1 MKGPRRTQWAVAIL
15 PPKTHVNLGT
25 SGKSC
30 RFALARAQVG
40 ESHDMAGIFGLGGGR
55 GQGTGLAAKEAN
67 GAKET
72 TPQAAAV
79 APIKDATT
87 ASFSADVIAESA
99 RQPVLVDFWAPW
111 CGPCKQLAP
120 VLEKAVKAAGGKV
133 KLVKM
138 NIDEHPEIPGRLGV
152 RSIPAVIAF
161 QRGQPVDGFMG
172 ALPEREVKGFI
183 ERLAGP
189 IADDAE
195 RLAEADALAAAGNVD
210 GAAELYAALLS
221 ENPGDPAAVAR
232 LAKLFIS
239 AGEIES
245 AKTVLA
251 SVAAG
256 GERDTAIIAAKAAL
270 DLAGQAAAVGDS
282 SELTQRIAANPDDH
296 QARFDFAILLNAQN
310 RRAEAAA
317 ELLEI
322 IKRDRAWNDDGGR
335 KQLLQFF
342 DAWGP
347 ADPATI
353 GARKKLSLL
362 LFS

>member
-1 MKGPRRTQWAVAIL
+1 
-15 PPKTHVNLGT
+15 
-25 SGKSC
+25 
-30 RFALARAQVG
+30 
-40 ESHDMAGIFGLGGGR
+40 MAGLFGLGR
-55 GQGTGLAAKEAN
+55 GKESGQAGSQAKT
-67 GAKET
+67 ET
-72 TPQAAAV
+72 TSSLL
-79 APIKDATT
+79 IKDATT

-111 CGPCKQLAP
+111 CEPCKQLAP
-120 VLEKAVKAAGGKV
+120 ILEKTVKAAGGKV

-152 RSIPAVIAF
+152 RSVPAVIVF

-189 IADDAE
+189 IEDDAD
-195 RLAEADALAAAGNVD
+195 RLAEAEALAAAGD
-210 GAAELYAALLS
+210 GEGAAELYAAILA
-221 ENPGDPAAVAR
+221 EKPGDPAAVAG
-232 LAKLFIS
+232 LAKFFIA

-245 AKTVLA
+245 AKKVLA

-270 DLAGQAAAVGDS
+270 DLAEQAAAVGDS
-282 SELTQRIAANPDDH
+282 SELEQRIAANPEDH
-296 QARFDFAILLNAQN
+296 RARFDFAILLNAQN
-310 RRAEAAA
+310 RREEAAA
-317 ELLEI
+317 ELLTI
-322 IKRDRAWNDDGGR
+322 IKRDRSWNDDGAR

-347 ADPATI
+347 MDPATVS
-353 GARKKLSLL
+353 ARKKLSTL

>member
-1 MKGPRRTQWAVAIL
+1 
-15 PPKTHVNLGT
+15 
-25 SGKSC
+25 
-30 RFALARAQVG
+30 
-40 ESHDMAGIFGLGGGR
+40 MAGLFGRGRSEGGAEGAGQVVKDAAAPDTGGGH
-55 GQGTGLAAKEAN
+55 
-67 GAKET
+67 
-72 TPQAAAV
+72 
-79 APIKDATT
+79 IKDATT
-87 ASFSADVIAESA
+87 ASFSADVLAESA

-138 NIDEHPEIPGRLGV
+138 NIDEHPDIPGRLGV

-189 IADDAE
+189 IADDAD
-195 RLAEADALAAAGNVD
+195 RLAEAEALAAAGDVEGSAD
-210 GAAELYAALLS
+210 LYTALLS
-221 ENPGDPAAVAR
+221 ENPGDPAAVGG
-232 LAKLFIS
+232 LAKLFVS

-245 AKTVLA
+245 AKKVLA
-251 SVAAG
+251 SVVAG
-256 GERDTAIIAAKAAL
+256 GERDKAVIAAKAAL
-270 DLAGQAAAVGDS
+270 DLAEQAADVGDS
-282 SELTQRIAANPDDH
+282 SELTQRIAANPDDY
-296 QARFDFAILLNAQN
+296 QARFDFATLLNAKNQ
-310 RRAEAAA
+310 REEAAA

-322 IKRDRAWNDDGGR
+322 IKRDRAWEDDGAR

>member
-1 MKGPRRTQWAVAIL
+1 
-15 PPKTHVNLGT
+15 
-25 SGKSC
+25 
-30 RFALARAQVG
+30 
-40 ESHDMAGIFGLGGGR
+40 MAGLFGLGR
-55 GQGTGLAAKEAN
+55 GKESGQAGSQAKTEN
-67 GAKET
+67 T
-72 TPQAAAV
+72 SSLL
-79 APIKDATT
+79 IKDATT
-87 ASFSADVIAESA
+87 ASFGADVIAESA

-111 CGPCKQLAP
+111 CEPCKQLAP
-120 VLEKAVKAAGGKV
+120 ILEKTVKAAGGKV

-189 IADDAE
+189 IEDDAD
-195 RLAEADALAAAGNVD
+195 RLAEAEALAAAGD
-210 GAAELYAALLS
+210 GEGAAELYATILA
-221 ENPGDPAAVAR
+221 ENPGDPAAVAG
-232 LAKLFIS
+232 LAKFFIV

-245 AKTVLA
+245 AKKVLA
-251 SVAAG
+251 SVAAV
-256 GERDTAIIAAKAAL
+256 GERDAAIIAAKAAL
-270 DLAGQAAAVGDS
+270 DLAEQAAAVGDS
-282 SELTQRIAANPDDH
+282 SELEQRIAANPEDH

-310 RRAEAAA
+310 RREEAAA
-317 ELLEI
+317 ELLTI
-322 IKRDRAWNDDGGR
+322 IKRDRAWNDDGAR

-347 ADPATI
+347 MDPATVS
-353 GARKKLSLL
+353 ARKRLSTL